1 MAAAV
6 VVDAAFGDGE
16 TDATAHIQGKL
27 DAAGDGGSVHIPAGK
42 YLISDTLTM
51 PSNNFQMSGVGGLQ
65 GGDTGSELWWTAT
78 DEAIPVL
85 THDTTTY
92 WSNCQLSGF
101 SIYCDG
107 HGLSPTY
114 LAGNDGILLAAPV
127 NGSKIRGVYIAR
139 VRGHGVR
146 CVKQTDNALDPTA
159 CGNFLVEQ
167 LFVSRVG
174 GYAFDANG
182 YATVTLLVP
191 DFNTVGLG
199 GVRITGSIGNQ
210 SSVNLIGGWFESGT
224 LTGADYIT
232 VADSNGRPT
241 VNLIG
246 CEFAGAGVATTIIRA
261 TGAGGVAAGVFNSVG
276 FGYTN
281 WLVDVPNGETVA
293 FSTPF
298 TYAPSLRT
306 GIITATGHVGTT
318 MGFYGTTPT
327 TRPVVTGGTNGSQ
340 ALKSLLSALAS
351 LGLITNSAQ

>member
-1 MAAAV
+1 MPAAV
-6 VVDAAFGDGE
+6 VVDAAFGDGV
-16 TDATAHIQGKL
+16 TDATTHIQAKL

-42 YLISDTLTM
+42 YMISDTLTM
-51 PSNNFQMSGVGGLQ
+51 PSNNFQMTGVGGLQ
-65 GGDTGSELWWTAT
+65 GGDTGSELWWTASNT
-78 DEAIPVL
+78 AKPIL

-92 WSNCQLSGF
+92 WSNCQLSDF
-101 SIYCDG
+101 SLYCDG
-107 HGLSPTY
+107 HGITPTY
-114 LAGNDGILLAAPV
+114 LAANDGILLAAPV

-139 VRGHGVR
+139 VRGHAVR
-146 CVKQTDNALDPTA
+146 CIKQTTNLSDPTA

-224 LTGADYIT
+224 FTGADYIV

-246 CEFAGAGVATTIIRA
+246 CEFSGAGVATTVIRA
-261 TGAGGVAAGVFNSVG
+261 TGTGGVAAGVFNSVG
-276 FGYTN
+276 YGFTN
-281 WLVDVPNGETVA
+281 WLVDVPNGETVT

-306 GIITATGHVGTT
+306 GQVYTSGLAGTT
-318 MGFYGTTPT
+318 MGFYGTTAT

-340 ALKSLLSALAS
+340 ALKSLLTALAS
-351 LGLITNSAQ
+351 FGLITNNAQ